1 MSESVQLS
9 FPGSSSGAFGVVGGI
24 RNFWHM
30 SHISTHP
37 LSPRSISR
45 CLLPP
50 CFFSPHRRPPPPP
63 VAEKKEKETTACMA
77 CRGAEPIRNA
87 ALKLPSALCQPA
99 GGPWEFKT
107 RIPGQNQEAHR
118 CPPLVSCLSVM
129 QRSWWLSITPQH
141 AGVAKQPRCIKKR
154 NKRAERQNSQRVKM
168 LRDETQKGRGLGSGC
183 QPFDR
188 VSDWQRRTQGKK
200 DDTGLLLWGSCAKPC
215 PRIL

>member
-1 MSESVQLS
+1 MSEFWCQSLS
-9 FPGSSSGAFGVVGGI
+9 NWASLDPAAGRSGWWEESGIFGTWVTFQHIHSLHALSLVV
-24 RNFWHM
+24 FF
-30 SHISTHP
+30 
-37 LSPRSISR
+37 
-45 CLLPP
+45 LLVS
-50 CFFSPHRRPPPPP
+50 FHPPPPLP

-107 RIPGQNQEAHR
+107 QMPGQNQETHR

-129 QRSWWLSITPQH
+129 QRSHWLSITPQH

-168 LRDETQKGRGLGSGC
+168 LRDETQKVVDSARPANPLTASLT
-183 QPFDR
+183 DR
-188 VSDWQRRTQGKK
+188 DEPK
-200 DDTGLLLWGSCAKPC
+200 
-215 PRIL
+215 